1 MSSSE
6 PTATGA
12 ARPRVVVIG
21 GGFGGLAAVRALRKA
36 PVDITLVD
44 DHAYNTFQPLLYQVA
59 TAGLNPGDITFFLR
73 SLSARQSNVRFY
85 KGQVVKIDPDRQT
98 VATDTGQTLAYDY
111 LVVASGVTTNWFGI
125 PGAEEH
131 AHALYTRS
139 EALAVR
145 DRFFAFLEQAAA
157 NGTDRD
163 LRVVVVGGGATGV
176 EMAGAL
182 AEMRN
187 QGLGKVYP
195 ELDPEHIHITLIEM
209 ADRLLLPFDPKLAA
223 YAAKQLTK
231 RGVDLRL
238 STAVSE
244 VRAESVIVKDDEEI
258 PADLVIWATGIK
270 APDLVESSWG
280 MPQGK
285 GGRILV
291 GEDLRVQGYDN
302 VFAVGDIAATP
313 VPLAQVAQP
322 AIQGGRHAGR
332 QIKAVVTGK
341 TKRASR
347 PFRYRDKG
355 ILATIGRSAAVA
367 EISHVP
373 KMKGFFAWVIWLF
386 VHIFG
391 LLTNRNRMTTL
402 VNLSVRYMAWPRT
415 FNVIV
420 GEVPTPDR
428 EVPTPDREV
437 PAPDRTVP
445 TPDREVPTADRTVPQ
460 ER

>member
-1 MSSSE
+1 MNSSE
-6 PTATGA
+6 PTVTGA
-12 ARPRVVVIG
+12 ARPHVVVIG
-21 GGFGGLAAVRALRKA
+21 GGFGGLAAVRALRRA
-36 PVDITLVD
+36 PVDVTLVD
-44 DHAYNTFQPLLYQVA
+44 YHAYNTFQPLLYQVA
-59 TAGLNPGDITFFLR
+59 TAGLNPGDITYFLR
-73 SLSARQSNVRFY
+73 SVSARQSNVRFR
-85 KGQVVKIDPDRQT
+85 KGEVVKVDAERQ
-98 VATDTGQTLAYDY
+98 VLGLDTGEEISYDY

-125 PGAEEH
+125 PGAREH
-131 AHALYTRS
+131 ALALYTRS

-145 DRFFAFLEQAAA
+145 DRIFAFLEQAAA
-157 NGTDRD
+157 TGTDRD
-163 LRVVVVGGGATGV
+163 LRIVVVGGGATGV

-195 ELDPEHIHITLIEM
+195 ELDPACIHITLIEM
-209 ADRLLLPFDPKLAA
+209 ADRLLLPFDPKLSR

-244 VRAESVIVKDDEEI
+244 VREDAVVVKDGAETINSDV
-258 PADLVIWATGIK
+258 VIWATGIK
-270 APDLVESSWG
+270 APDVVESSWDL
-280 MPQGK
+280 PQDK
-285 GGRILV
+285 GGRIVV

-313 VPLAQVAQP
+313 DPLAQLAQP

-332 QIKAVVTGK
+332 QIKAAVTGR

-347 PFRYRDKG
+347 PFHYRDKG
-355 ILATIGRSAAVA
+355 IMATIGRSAAVA

-373 KMKGFFAWVIWLF
+373 KLKGFLAWMIWLF
-386 VHIFG
+386 VHIIS
-391 LLTNRNRMTTL
+391 LLGNRNRITTL
-402 VNLSVRYMAWPRT
+402 VNLSVRYLAWPRT

-428 EVPTPDREV
+428 RRD
-437 PAPDRTVP
+437 D
-445 TPDREVPTADRTVPQ
+445 
-460 ER
+460 

>member
-1 MSSSE
+1 MNSSE
-6 PTATGA
+6 PTVTGA
-12 ARPRVVVIG
+12 ARPHVVVIG
-21 GGFGGLAAVRALRKA
+21 GGFGGLAAVRALRRA
-36 PVDITLVD
+36 PVDVTLVD
-44 DHAYNTFQPLLYQVA
+44 YHAYNTFQPLLYQVA
-59 TAGLNPGDITFFLR
+59 TAGLNPGDITYFLR
-73 SLSARQSNVRFY
+73 SVSARQSNVRFR
-85 KGQVVKIDPDRQT
+85 KGEVVKVDPERQ
-98 VATDTGQTLAYDY
+98 VLGLDTGEEISYDY

-125 PGAEEH
+125 PGAREH
-131 AHALYTRS
+131 ALALYTRS

-145 DRFFAFLEQAAA
+145 DRIFAFLEQAAA
-157 NGTDRD
+157 TGTDRD
-163 LRVVVVGGGATGV
+163 LRIVVVGGGATGV

-195 ELDPEHIHITLIEM
+195 ELDPACIHITLIEM
-209 ADRLLLPFDPKLAA
+209 ADRLLLPFDPKLSR

-244 VRAESVIVKDDEEI
+244 VREDAVVVKDGAETINSDV
-258 PADLVIWATGIK
+258 VIWATGIK
-270 APDLVESSWG
+270 APDVVESSWDL
-280 MPQGK
+280 PQDK
-285 GGRILV
+285 GGRIVV

-313 VPLAQVAQP
+313 DPLAQLAQP

-332 QIKAVVTGK
+332 QIKAAVTGR

-347 PFRYRDKG
+347 PFHYRDKG
-355 ILATIGRSAAVA
+355 IMATIGRSAAVA

-373 KMKGFFAWVIWLF
+373 KLKGFLAWMIWLF
-386 VHIFG
+386 VHIIS
-391 LLTNRNRMTTL
+391 LLGNRNRITTL
-402 VNLSVRYMAWPRT
+402 VNLSVRYLAWPRT

-428 EVPTPDREV
+428 RRD
-437 PAPDRTVP
+437 D
-445 TPDREVPTADRTVPQ
+445 
-460 ER
+460 

>member
-1 MSSSE
+1 MSGSE
-6 PTATGA
+6 PTRSEATATESAAPEPTAPEPAGTGT
-12 ARPRVVVIG
+12 ARPHVVVIG
-21 GGFGGLAAVRALRKA
+21 GGFGGLSAVHALRKA

-44 DHAYNTFQPLLYQVA
+44 FHAYNTFQPLLYQVA
-59 TAGLNPGDITFFLR
+59 TAGLNPGDITYFLR
-73 SLSARQSNVRFY
+73 SMSARQSNIRFR
-85 KGQVVKIDPDRQT
+85 KGEVVKLDPDRQT
-98 VATDTGQTLAYDY
+98 VAIDTGETLAYDY

-131 AHALYTRS
+131 ALPLYTRR
-139 EALAVR
+139 EALTVR
-145 DRFFAFLEQAAA
+145 DRMFAFLEQAAA
-157 NGTDRD
+157 TESKRD
-163 LRVVVVGGGATGV
+163 LRIVVVGGGATGV

-187 QGLGKVYP
+187 HGLGKVYP
-195 ELDPEHIHITLIEM
+195 ELDPACIHITLIEM
-209 ADRLLLPFDPKLAA
+209 ADRLLLPFDPKSSR

-238 STAVSE
+238 ETAVSE
-244 VRAESVIVKDDEEI
+244 VRPAAVVVKDGAEVI
-258 PADLVIWATGIK
+258 SSDLVIWATGIK
-270 APDLVESSWG
+270 APDVVGSWG
-280 MPQGK
+280 LPQGK

-313 VPLAQVAQP
+313 EPLAQLAQP
-322 AIQGGRHAGR
+322 AIQGGKHVGR

-341 TKRASR
+341 TKRANR

-367 EISHVP
+367 EVTHVP
-373 KMKGFFAWVIWLF
+373 KLKGFLAWVIWLF
-386 VHIFG
+386 VHIVG
-391 LLTNRNRMTTL
+391 LLGNRNRMTTL
-402 VNLSVRYMAWPRT
+402 VNLTVRYFAWPRT

-428 EVPTPDREV
+428 TGSRE
-437 PAPDRTVP
+437 R
-445 TPDREVPTADRTVPQ
+445 
-460 ER
+460 

>member
-1 MSSSE
+1 MNSTD
-6 PTATGA
+6 PTVSGT
-12 ARPRVVVIG
+12 ARPKVVVIG
-21 GGFGGLAAVRALRKA
+21 GGFGGLEAVRALRKA

-44 DHAYNTFQPLLYQVA
+44 RHAYNTFQPLLYQVA
-59 TAGLNPGDITFFLR
+59 TAGLNPGDITYFLR
-73 SLSARQSNVRFY
+73 SISARQSNVRFR
-85 KGQVVKIDPDRQT
+85 KGEVVEVDPNRQT
-98 VATDTGQTLAYDY
+98 VAIETGETLTYDY

-125 PGAEEH
+125 PGAEKYGH
-131 AHALYTRS
+131 PLYTRR

-145 DRFFAFLEQAAA
+145 DRFFAFLEHAAA
-157 NGTDRD
+157 NGTERD

-195 ELDPEHIHITLIEM
+195 ELDAEHIHITLIEM

-244 VRAESVIVKDDEEI
+244 VRADSVIVKDDEEL

-270 APDLVESSWG
+270 APDVVESWG
-280 MPQGK
+280 LPQGK

-291 GEDLRVQGYDN
+291 GEDLRVQGFDN

-313 VPLAQVAQP
+313 EPLAQVAQP

-332 QIKAVVTGK
+332 QIKAAVTGK

-347 PFRYRDKG
+347 PFHYRDKG

-367 EISHVP
+367 EVTHAP
-373 KMKGFFAWVIWLF
+373 KMTGFLAWVIWLF
-386 VHIFG
+386 VHIVG

-402 VNLSVRYMAWPRT
+402 INLSVRYLAWPRT

-428 EVPTPDREV
+428 TGPRE
-437 PAPDRTVP
+437 R
-445 TPDREVPTADRTVPQ
+445 
-460 ER
+460 